1 MKLPYSFLR
10 LFLLC
15 IIISSRASSQEVKLS
30 TVVANVNNS
39 QITIGHVIAIK
50 KQLPDQYQKLGY
62 DVLFKGILD
71 QLVQQE
77 VLASSL
83 KYDPTW
89 VSISLENERRNI
101 LSSIILEKISKAA
114 VTKGALKTAYLEKYK
129 GEGGNVEYKA
139 SHILVTTIQEAEDL
153 LKLLEDGAD
162 FKNLAINYS
171 IGPSS
176 PDGGD
181 LGWFIKGQMVAP
193 FEKALTSMEINT
205 YYGPVK
211 TQFGYHLIRLD
222 DRRKTLPPDFEL
234 VKNELEVELRNT
246 AIEKHLKKLTSNA
259 DIVISKNIINPNALS
274 TLDLR
279 VE

>member
-1 MKLPYSFLR
+1 MFSFNSTYISPSEK
-10 LFLLC
+10 FL
-15 IIISSRASSQEVKLS
+15 
-30 TVVANVNNS
+30 
-39 QITIGHVIAIK
+39 
-50 KQLPDQYQKLGY
+50 
-62 DVLFKGILD
+62 
-71 QLVQQE
+71 
-77 VLASSL
+77 
-83 KYDPTW
+83 
-89 VSISLENERRNI
+89 
-101 LSSIILEKISKAA
+101 ILELTS
-114 VTKGALKTAYLEKYK
+114 L
-129 GEGGNVEYKA
+129 
-139 SHILVTTIQEAEDL
+139 
-153 LKLLEDGAD
+153 D

-193 FEKALTSMEINT
+193 FEKALTLTEINT

-222 DRRKTLPPDFEL
+222 GLRETLPPDFEL
-234 VKNELEVELRNT
+234 VKNELAVELRNT

-259 DIVISKNIINPNALS
+259 DIVISKNLINPNALS

>member
-10 LFLLC
+10 IFLLC
-15 IIISSRASSQEVKLS
+15 IIISSQAKSQELKLS
-30 TVVANVNNS
+30 TVVATVNNS
-39 QITIGHVIAIK
+39 QITIGHVIAVK
-50 KQLPDQYQKLGY
+50 KQLPDQYQKLNY

-77 VLASSL
+77 VLASSF
-83 KYDPTW
+83 KHDSTW
-89 VSISLENERRNI
+89 ISILLENERRNI
-101 LSSIILEKISKAA
+101 LSSIVLEKISKAA
-114 VTKGALKTAYLEKYK
+114 VTKAALKTAYQEKYK
-129 GEGGNVEYKA
+129 GKGGNVEYKA

-193 FEKALTSMEINT
+193 FEKALTLMEINT

-222 DRRKTLPPDFEL
+222 DLRETLPPDFEL

-259 DIVISKNIINPNALS
+259 DIFISKNLINPNALS

>member
-1 MKLPYSFLR
+1 M
-10 LFLLC
+10 
-15 IIISSRASSQEVKLS
+15 KLS
-30 TVVANVNNS
+30 TVVATVNNS
-39 QITIGHVIAIK
+39 QITIGHVIAVK
-50 KQLPDQYQKLGY
+50 KQLPDQYQKLNY

-77 VLASSL
+77 VLASSF
-83 KYDPTW
+83 KNDSTW
-89 VSISLENERRNI
+89 ISILLENERRNI

-114 VTKGALKTAYLEKYK
+114 VTKAALKTAYQEKYK
-129 GEGGNVEYKA
+129 QKGGNVEYKA

-193 FEKALTSMEINT
+193 FEKALTLMEINT

-222 DRRKTLPPDFEL
+222 DLRETLPPDFEL

-259 DIVISKNIINPNALS
+259 DIFISKNLINPNALS
-274 TLDLR
+274 TLDLK